1 MEKKS
6 ESNPQ
11 ATALLR
17 LLVQEL
23 ERQQAAHTSTPQPTF
38 QAIAAQMAQ
47 PGGFAKR
54 LTEWRNNRANRDE
67 SDGTERVGGT
77 LRPRRSRKR

>member
-1 MEKKS
+1 MENNS

-17 LLVQEL
+17 LLLQEL
-23 ERQQAAHTSTPQPTF
+23 ERQQAARVSTPQPTV

-54 LTEWRNNRANRDE
+54 LTEWRSTRANQDE

>member
-1 MEKKS
+1 MEKNS
-6 ESNPQ
+6 DASAQ
-11 ATALLR
+11 ANAILR

-23 ERQQAAHTSTPQPTF
+23 ERQQAARASTPQPTV

-54 LTEWRNNRANRDE
+54 LTEWRNNRVDRENG
-67 SDGTERVGGT
+67 DGTEGVGGT

>member
-1 MEKKS
+1 MENDTETNK
-6 ESNPQ
+6 Q
-11 ATALLR
+11 AAAILR
-17 LLVQEL
+17 LLTQEL
-23 ERQQAAHTSTPQPTF
+23 ERQQAARASAQ
-38 QAIAAQMAQ
+38 QRSAESIAAQMTQ

-54 LTEWRNNRANRDE
+54 LTEWRNARADRDE

>member
-1 MEKKS
+1 MEKK

-17 LLVQEL
+17 LLLQEL
-23 ERQQAAHTSTPQPTF
+23 ERQQMERASAQQPTVE
-38 QAIAAQMAQ
+38 AIAAQMAQ

-54 LTEWRNNRANRDE
+54 LTEWRNSRADRDE
-67 SDGTERVGGT
+67 SDGTERVDGA

>member
-1 MEKKS
+1 MEKNS
-6 ESNPQ
+6 DASAQ
-11 ATALLR
+11 ANAILR

-23 ERQQAAHTSTPQPTF
+23 ERQQAARASTRQPTV

-67 SDGTERVGGT
+67 SDGTERVGGA

>member
-1 MEKKS
+1 MEKNS
-6 ESNPQ
+6 DASAQ
-11 ATALLR
+11 ANTILR

-23 ERQQAAHTSTPQPTF
+23 ERQQAARASTPQPTV